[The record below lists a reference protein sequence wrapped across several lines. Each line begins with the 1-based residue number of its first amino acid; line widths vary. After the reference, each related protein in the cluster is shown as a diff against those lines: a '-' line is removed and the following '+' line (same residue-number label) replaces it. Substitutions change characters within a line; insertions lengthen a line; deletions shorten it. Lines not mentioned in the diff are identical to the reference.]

1 MLRSIKSG
9 QRKMRI
15 IAVKVAAD
23 DSLSGPDSKKVT
35 CSSLAVSF
43 NQSFAETP
51 VVIAQSASGA
61 SDVALSSLSKSGV
74 TVSEACDLLIIGSDT
89 TDKH

>member
-23 DSLSGPDSKKVT
+23 DSLTGPDAKKVT

-51 VVIAQSASGA
+51 VVIAQNLAGPG
-61 SDVALSSLSKSGV
+61 DVEISSLSKTGC

-89 TDKH
+89 TEKY